1 MKTLIITGTVENNG
15 KGKYEYNLML
25 FGQTKDEPLVQV
37 ITTIKV
43 ALNCYDE
50 MQNICR
56 AKYCEY
62 FKTDL
67 YNIISIENINR
78 I

>member
-15 KGKYEYNLML
+15 KGKYEYDLML
-25 FGQTKDEPLVQV
+25 FGQTPDNPLVQV
-37 ITTIKV
+37 ITSVKV
-43 ALNCYDE
+43 ALNSYDE
-50 MQNICR
+50 MQRLCR
-56 AKYCEY
+56 LKYCLY

-67 YNIISIENINR
+67 NNIISLENINR